1 MKKYN
6 VLSEINRTQFP
17 LFNVKIEVISK
28 PKYTVDKTL
37 LKSEYLSFK
46 QEYKGFRKE
55 EMTLSVEEFKD
66 VVGYEGHYQISNLG
80 AVKSLK
86 RNSEKLISPSIDKT
100 KGYYRVCL
108 YKNNKRK
115 SFYIHQLVAIAFL
128 GHKPNGNKLVVDH
141 IDNNKTNNKVENLQV
156 ISSRE
161 NSSKDQWRRNPTS
174 TFTGVSLNKS
184 KNKWESSILVNGS
197 SFHLGYFNNESMA
210 AQEYMNAL
218 EYFNE
223 YSNLTSFPFRTNR
236 RFICNIDVNQLQFS
250 FS

>member
-1 MKKYN
+1 MTQN
-6 VLSEINRTQFP
+6 NTATNNDLSS
-17 LFNVKIEVISK
+17 LFNNFYINELPICNY
-28 PKYTVDKTL
+28 PPLKYEY
-37 LKSEYLSFK
+37 KSSLK
-46 QEYKGFRKE
+46 QEPKE
-55 EMTLSVEEFKD
+55 VFKD
-66 VVGYEGHYQISNLG
+66 IKDYEGHYQISNLG

-115 SFYIHQLVAIAFL
+115 SFYVHKLVAIAFL
-128 GHKPNGNKLVVDH
+128 EHKPNGNLLVVDH
-141 IDNNKTNNKVENLQV
+141 IDNDKTNNKQCNLQL

-174 TFTGVSLNKS
+174 IFTGVSLNKL
-184 KNKWESSILVNGS
+184 KNKWESSISVNGT

-218 EYFNE
+218 GHFNE
-223 YSNLTSFPFRTNR
+223 YSNLTFFPFRTNR
-236 RFICNIDVNQLQFS
+236 RYVYNIDVNQLQFS